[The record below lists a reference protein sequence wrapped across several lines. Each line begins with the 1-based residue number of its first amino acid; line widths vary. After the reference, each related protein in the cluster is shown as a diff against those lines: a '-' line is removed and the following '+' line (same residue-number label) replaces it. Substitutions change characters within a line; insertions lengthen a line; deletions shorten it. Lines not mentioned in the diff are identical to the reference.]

1 MVPGCPADATEGE
14 GTWLRKFTAFRTT
27 AVRRIGQAVTDCIN
41 EGQVSSAALPRRG
54 AVASSRY
61 HDYMSASRKIIT
73 AAEMDAMT
81 PQQRADAIDAGLVLD
96 WADVPEDFR
105 AHVQR
110 RVKLLDEQLH
120 SNG

>member
-1 MVPGCPADATEGE
+1 
-14 GTWLRKFTAFRTT
+14 
-27 AVRRIGQAVTDCIN
+27 
-41 EGQVSSAALPRRG
+41 
-54 AVASSRY
+54 
-61 HDYMSASRKIIT
+61 MSASRKIIT